1 MHTVRPATLSGHP
14 SLEPVLVAKTHAFV
28 ATQFREP
35 AHHFV
40 WHYHP
45 ETELTWNRQG
55 QGMRYVG
62 QSVARFEAGD
72 VVLVRGNVPHTW
84 ASAPEQRGEAIWTV
98 IHFLPERWGPEFWQ
112 LPELRKL
119 RALLAGNG
127 HDVRFTGARVWKI
140 GEAIE
145 KFAATPARDARSV
158 IKFLSIGEELVRTP
172 HYRLSSLAARGEAS
186 DPDSRLRTVLDWLEQ
201 HIALPVSESAAA
213 AAANMSAAA
222 FSRWF
227 KQRVG
232 CTFERYLNEL
242 RVARVCARLV
252 NGPESITEAAFG
264 CGYNSLANFNRRFR
278 ELTGLSPTEFRSQTR
293 QMQEGSLH
301 RFLIRLGRP
310 GAIRVVPDG
319 RGRSAGMS
327 AFRAEH
333 EIFGLV
339 QCPPFPKCVPL
350 DPHPKNCQAP
360 SQSTQKNGIVASE
373 KQKQESPVGVR
384 SRNGA
389 DGPGRLVLD
398 SALPPL
404 HPDRGFAG
412 FAGGGPG
419 EKCAPAGGT
428 VPGTAVWTADRPR
441 QSPEGVS
448 RFL

>member
-1 MHTVRPATLSGHP
+1 MLTLRHATINERP
-14 SLEPVLVAKTHAFV
+14 SLVPVLEAQTHAFV
-28 ATQFREP
+28 ATQCREP

-45 ETELTWNRQG
+45 ETELTWIRQG

-72 VVLVRGNVPHTW
+72 LVLVRGNVPHTW
-84 ASAPEQRGEAIWTV
+84 ASAPERRGEAIWTV

-145 KFAATPARDARSV
+145 EFAATPARDARSV
-158 IKFLSIGEELVRTP
+158 IKFLSIGEELVHTP
-172 HYRLSSLAARGEAS
+172 HYKLSSLAAGGEVS
-186 DPDSRLRTVLDWLEQ
+186 DPDPRLRTVLDWLDQ
-201 HIALPVSESAAA
+201 HIASPVSQSAAA
-213 AAANMSAAA
+213 ADAGMSAAV

-252 NGPESITEAAFG
+252 NGPKSITDAAFG

-278 ELTGLSPTEFRSQTR
+278 EITGLSPTEFRSQTR

-301 RFLIRLGRP
+301 RFLIRLGRH
-310 GAIRVVPDG
+310 GVVRIVPDG
-319 RGRSAGMS
+319 RLLSPAPGNSGS
-327 AFRAEH
+327 TRALNRCE
-333 EIFGLV
+333 
-339 QCPPFPKCVPL
+339 
-350 DPHPKNCQAP
+350 
-360 SQSTQKNGIVASE
+360 
-373 KQKQESPVGVR
+373 
-384 SRNGA
+384 
-389 DGPGRLVLD
+389 
-398 SALPPL
+398 
-404 HPDRGFAG
+404 
-412 FAGGGPG
+412 
-419 EKCAPAGGT
+419 
-428 VPGTAVWTADRPR
+428 
-441 QSPEGVS
+441 
-448 RFL
+448 